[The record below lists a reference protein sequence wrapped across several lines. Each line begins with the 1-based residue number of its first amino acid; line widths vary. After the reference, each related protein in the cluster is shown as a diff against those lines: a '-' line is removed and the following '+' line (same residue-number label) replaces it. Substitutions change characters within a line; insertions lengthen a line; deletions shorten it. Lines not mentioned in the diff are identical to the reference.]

1 MVYSPTENEEVRRP
15 ELLLRQRMFERWHF
29 DAAMKK
35 MNVILEWIKGNIF
48 LLGTGEYQCLRNKY
62 MKTI

>member
-15 ELLLRQRMFERWHF
+15 ELLLRQRMFEHWRF

-48 LLGTGEYQCLRNKY
+48 Y
-62 MKTI
+62 

>member
-1 MVYSPTENEEVRRP
+1 MVYSPTESEEVRRP

-48 LLGTGEYQCLRNKY
+48 Y
-62 MKTI
+62 